1 MNVRIQK
8 SNKSDDGSILFPS
21 LQCWN
26 PVTKVATIAAE
37 VGGRRVSCR
46 IKIDDLRK
54 KFHIFPDEPMQSVTT
69 YRMEIESAA
78 RKLIDK
84 KKFEEVWLHSL
95 TKIKGFSAVFLIYE

>member
-1 MNVRIQK
+1 MKVPTHK
-8 SNKSDDGSILFPS
+8 LNKTDDGSISFPH

-54 KFHIFPDEPMQSVTT
+54 KFHIFPDEPMQSVTN
-69 YRMEIESAA
+69 YRVEIESAA

-84 KKFEEVWLHSL
+84 MD
-95 TKIKGFSAVFLIYE
+95 YEDDGSIMINYADL

>member
-1 MNVRIQK
+1 MEVLTHKI
-8 SNKSDDGSILFPS
+8 NKTDDGSISFPH

-54 KFHIFPDEPMQSVTT
+54 KFHTFTDEPMQSVTN
-69 YRMEIESAA
+69 YRVEIENAA

-84 KKFEEVWLHSL
+84 MD
-95 TKIKGFSAVFLIYE
+95 YEDDGSIMINYTDL